1 VEGFIQELEKTA
13 QDERLALVSYS
24 SDTRECNINYR
35 ISTINQNLTSNYAL
49 IRSAMKSLSS
59 KPVKGSTCISAGID
73 SGITVLTG
81 TKVRPFAVKTMI
93 VMTDGI
99 HNLGAEPVI
108 SARKAAT
115 KDIRIDTITFSSDAD
130 IRRMTDVAAAT
141 GGRQFHAPTAADLSR
156 IFKEIA
162 ATLPV
167 LITD

>member
-1 VEGFIQELEKTA
+1 
-13 QDERLALVSYS
+13 
-24 SDTRECNINYR
+24 
-35 ISTINQNLTSNYAL
+35 
-49 IRSAMKSLSS
+49 MKSLSS

-73 SGITVLTG
+73 DGIDVLTSK
-81 TKVRPFAVKTMI
+81 KVRPFAVKTMI

-99 HNLGAEPVI
+99 HNSGAEPI
-108 SARKAAT
+108 LSAKKAAK